1 MRIRILLL
9 LAFTISL
16 LTLKAQ
22 DYKVISVEPL
32 PLDMTARDYIKQD
45 ERGRQ
50 CAVFRIVT
58 QNIAPELREGFH
70 FECDWNSFV
79 VARTLR
85 EGEIWVW
92 VSPGIKTLKIKHEKL
107 GPWDLHLTQ
116 YLPKVESL
124 FTYRIVLQ
132 GTTNDNEEV
141 AQQYLTF
148 QITPTNAMLEVDG
161 EIWPV
166 TWDGTARKRVKE
178 GTYTYLVQAPNYE
191 SAKGEVNV
199 EDTAVVVRVSLK
211 TIPLVNKKTNRWE
224 TFITLNGSYAPFSM
238 GFSVGMVK
246 RFGWFV
252 SAMTNGSFTGMGD
265 FQIPDERYKSDIGAE
280 VRYMT
285 PEVVTKY
292 LAQVTEEEIDAE
304 IASDRQRFCFE
315 ITKEDDYRACTRSG
329 LAVRKWMAAEGIGS
343 ATVNFLTLDICGLP
357 KMPFPECCKL
367 LARGQGYAGEGD
379 VLTAG
384 LVGALFAAYPNTTF
398 TEMFCPDWEQDI
410 ILLSHM
416 GESNPNLSSGKP
428 HLVDKKFNYN
438 TCGNTSAI
446 YGCYRG
452 GDVTIVNLAPMK
464 DTFNLILC
472 PGKLLDIGLERGAY
486 GSSTQG
492 WFRPSMPL
500 PEFLKAY
507 SLAGGTHHSA
517 MVYDAE
523 LRELEAFGEMMGFDV
538 FTIGE

>member
-79 VARTLR
+79 VAHTLN

-116 YLPKVESL
+116 YLHKVESL

-132 GTTNDNEEV
+132 GTINDNEDV

-178 GTYTYLVQAPNYE
+178 GTYSYLVQAPNYE

-199 EDTAVVVRVSLK
+199 EDTAVIVRVSLK

-246 RFGWFV
+246 RYGWFV

-265 FQIPDERYKSDIGAE
+265 LPQVDAQGFLEDGHLPMYNGTKATDRLSIIAGGMMRVVEPIYVRVGVGYGAHNLCWQDKEQQWYKIKGYSFQGVDVSAGLQAHLGGFVLSLEA
-280 VRYMT
+280 
-285 PEVVTKY
+285 VTTNF
-292 LAQVTEEEIDAE
+292 QTV
-304 IASDRQRFCFE
+304 
-315 ITKEDDYRACTRSG
+315 
-329 LAVRKWMAAEGIGS
+329 EGKVG
-343 ATVNFLTLDICGLP
+343 V
-357 KMPFPECCKL
+357 
-367 LARGQGYAGEGD
+367 GYA
-379 VLTAG
+379 
-384 LVGALFAAYPNTTF
+384 F
-398 TEMFCPDWEQDI
+398 
-410 ILLSHM
+410 
-416 GESNPNLSSGKP
+416 
-428 HLVDKKFNYN
+428 
-438 TCGNTSAI
+438 
-446 YGCYRG
+446 
-452 GDVTIVNLAPMK
+452 
-464 DTFNLILC
+464 
-472 PGKLLDIGLERGAY
+472 
-486 GSSTQG
+486 
-492 WFRPSMPL
+492 
-500 PEFLKAY
+500 
-507 SLAGGTHHSA
+507 
-517 MVYDAE
+517 
-523 LRELEAFGEMMGFDV
+523 
-538 FTIGE
+538 

>member
-1 MRIRILLL
+1 M
-9 LAFTISL
+9 AFIISFL
-16 LTLKAQ
+16 SLKAQ

-79 VARTLR
+79 VAHTLR

-116 YLPKVESL
+116 YLHKVESL

-148 QITPTNAMLEVDG
+148 QISPTNAMLEVDG

-178 GTYTYLVQAPNYE
+178 GTYSYLVQAPNYE
-191 SAKGEVNV
+191 SAKGEVSV

-246 RFGWFV
+246 RYGWFV
-252 SAMTNGSFTGMGD
+252 SAMTNGSFTGMGNLPQVD
-265 FQIPDERYKSDIGAE
+265 AQGLLEDGHLPMYNGTKATDRFSVIAGGMIRVVEPLYVRVGVGYGAHNLCWQDKEYRWHGIVRQGRPHTGLQEFGRLAGAFGRFGAFVGGRDHQFPD
-280 VRYMT
+280 
-285 PEVVTKY
+285 
-292 LAQVTEEEIDAE
+292 
-304 IASDRQRFCFE
+304 
-315 ITKEDDYRACTRSG
+315 
-329 LAVRKWMAAEGIGS
+329 
-343 ATVNFLTLDICGLP
+343 
-357 KMPFPECCKL
+357 
-367 LARGQGYAGEGD
+367 RG
-379 VLTAG
+379 
-384 LVGALFAAYPNTTF
+384 
-398 TEMFCPDWEQDI
+398 
-410 ILLSHM
+410 
-416 GESNPNLSSGKP
+416 GESWSGVCV
-428 HLVDKKFNYN
+428 LMLND
-438 TCGNTSAI
+438 
-446 YGCYRG
+446 
-452 GDVTIVNLAPMK
+452 
-464 DTFNLILC
+464 
-472 PGKLLDIGLERGAY
+472 E
-486 GSSTQG
+486 
-492 WFRPSMPL
+492 
-500 PEFLKAY
+500 
-507 SLAGGTHHSA
+507 
-517 MVYDAE
+517 
-523 LRELEAFGEMMGFDV
+523 
-538 FTIGE
+538 